1 MIISSDKA
9 SFSLAKGKFVA
20 EASSLGLPVG
30 TFPEVIRYGAYGA
43 FRFSKRN
50 IIGEG
55 ENIELAG
62 IEYKN
67 ASGEIFEILN
77 D

>member
-9 SFSLAKGKFVA
+9 SFSLTTGKFVA
-20 EASSLGLPVG
+20 EASTLGMPVG
-30 TFPEVIRYGAYGA
+30 SFPEVIRYGAYGA
-43 FRFSKRN
+43 FRMPKKN
-50 IIGEG
+50 INNEG
-55 ENIELAG
+55 ELES

-67 ASGEIFEILN
+67 ASGEILLILN